1 MSSISPEVDVAIVGA
16 GFAGMYQL
24 QRARAAGLTAR
35 VIERGSD
42 VGGTWYWNR
51 YPGARCDIPSLEYS
65 YQFDD
70 ELQQEW
76 EWQERYAPQPEIL
89 SYANHVADRFDLRDD
104 ISFNTS
110 VTGARFAD
118 GHWLITTDSDL
129 AVSAQFLVMA
139 TGCLS
144 STNVPD
150 FPGLDTFTGPV
161 YHTGK
166 WPHDPVD
173 FQGHRVGVIGTGSSG
188 IQSIPII
195 AEQAASLTVFQRTAN
210 YAIPAHNEALD
221 PERQADVKSR
231 YSDFRAANRTMSSAF
246 GAEFPQ
252 NDAAAMSVSESER
265 FQQYEDAWRAGGL
278 PFLRSF
284 NDLALDAEANETA
297 AEFVRSKIRQV
308 VKDPATAE
316 LLSPKQTIGCKRL
329 CVDSGYFETFNR
341 DTVSL
346 VDVSSEPISHFTSN
360 GVVVGDTEF
369 EFDAVVL
376 ATGFDAM
383 TGSLLAMDI
392 RGTDGVTLQEAWAEG
407 PKNYLGLTIAGFP
420 NLFTVTGPGSPS
432 VLTNMMVSIEQHV
445 DFITDTIEALRSQ
458 GLATIEATTEAQEEW
473 VSHVNGIAD
482 LTLFTTC
489 NSWYLGANVPGKK
502 RVFMPL
508 LGFPGYVKKCDEVVA
523 NGYEGFVL
531 T

>member
-1 MSSISPEVDVAIVGA
+1 
-16 GFAGMYQL
+16 MYQL
-24 QRARAAGLTAR
+24 HKARSAGLSAR
-35 VIERGSD
+35 VIERGAD

-51 YPGARCDIPSLEYS
+51 YPGARCDVPSLEYS
-65 YQFDD
+65 FQFDD
-70 ELQQEW
+70 ALQQEW

-89 SYANHVADRFDLRDD
+89 SYANHVADRFDLRRD
-104 ISFNTS
+104 ITFDTS
-110 VTGARFAD
+110 VVGARFSD
-118 GHWLITTDSDL
+118 NRWLVTTDSDL
-129 AVSAQFLVMA
+129 KLNAQFLVMA

-150 FPGLDTFTGPV
+150 FPGLESFAGTV

-166 WPHDPVD
+166 WPHDPVG
-173 FQGHRVGVIGTGSSG
+173 FQDLRVGVIGTGSSG

-210 YAIPAHNEALD
+210 YAIPAHNAALD
-221 PERQADVKSR
+221 PARQADVKSR
-231 YSDFRAANRTMSSAF
+231 YADFRAANRQMTSAF

-252 NDAAAMSVSESER
+252 NDASAMSVSESER
-265 FQQYEDAWRAGGL
+265 FQQYEDAWMSGGL

-308 VKDPATAE
+308 VKDPAVAD
-316 LLSPKQTIGCKRL
+316 LLCPTQTIGCKRI

-341 DTVSL
+341 ENVTL
-346 VDVSSEPISHFTSN
+346 VDVSTEPVSHFTPD
-360 GVVVGDTEF
+360 GLVVGDTEF

-392 RGTDGVTLQEAWAEG
+392 CGRDGISLQDAWAEG

-432 VLTNMMVSIEQHV
+432 VLTNMLVSIEQHV
-445 DFITDTIEALRSQ
+445 DFITDTIESLRANGQS
-458 GLATIEATTEAQEEW
+458 TIEATTNAQDAW
-473 VSHVNGIAD
+473 VSHVNGLAD

-523 NGYEGFVL
+523 NGYEGFDL
-531 T
+531 A